1 MEGGSSGRKP
11 STAIEMTPA
20 MDELVKRITVTVSHG
35 FAADVVV
42 VGDGGV
48 FLSLMLILLLL
59 LLLVMLLVD
68 LLCSDKSNGLWGD
81 ADKRRRNPD
90 QNHLGQHQHGAG

>member
-42 VGDGGV
+42 VGGGGGGDV
-48 FLSLMLILLLL
+48 F
-59 LLLVMLLVD
+59 
-68 LLCSDKSNGLWGD
+68 C
-81 ADKRRRNPD
+81 R
-90 QNHLGQHQHGAG
+90 

>member
-35 FAADVVV
+35 FAADVVANVV
-42 VGDGGV
+42 VGGGFFV
-48 FLSLMLILLLL
+48 
-59 LLLVMLLVD
+59 VD
-68 LLCSDKSNGLWGD
+68 VDFVVVVVIGD
-81 ADKRRRNPD
+81 A
-90 QNHLGQHQHGAG
+90 AC

>member
-11 STAIEMTPA
+11 STALEMTPA

-42 VGDGGV
+42 VGGGGV
-48 FLSLMLILLLL
+48 FF
-59 LLLVMLLVD
+59 
-68 LLCSDKSNGLWGD
+68 C
-81 ADKRRRNPD
+81 
-90 QNHLGQHQHGAG
+90 H